1 MEPKSPLRLV
11 RRARQTGSQP
21 KAHKAEF
28 EMEAKLGPGLPGWR
42 IRLMSG
48 TTDQFEGGCLCG
60 AIRFTATGRAQRS
73 LLVPLPKLPQA

>member
-28 EMEAKLGPGLPGWR
+28 EMEAETPTPISGARRFPDCHRGGRLGEIARSHNCIQGTMS
-42 IRLMSG
+42 RL
-48 TTDQFEGGCLCG
+48 TT
-60 AIRFTATGRAQRS
+60 
-73 LLVPLPKLPQA
+73 